1 MKCVFASKSNVWSDR
16 LYQQLSDDKN
26 TEWTRISCDSE
37 YKKISEIKPD
47 WTFFFHWS
55 KMVPEEIYNKHR
67 CVVIHTS
74 NLPEG
79 KGGSPLQNQII
90 DGIIKSKVN
99 AIAMEKELDSG
110 PVYCSQ
116 EITLQGNIFDIWT
129 CIASVAKELIEK
141 CVCENISPTEQ
152 ERAKGKKYKR
162 RRDNALPTNKED
174 KLYNLY
180 RHIQML
186 DGEGYPNS
194 SLKVGDFVFSFS
206 RAKYVGE
213 EILCDVQ
220 IRKSE

>member
-1 MKCVFASKSNVWSDR
+1 MKGVLATKPNIWSDR
-16 LYQQLSDDKN
+16 LYQELSEDEN
-26 TEWTRISCDSE
+26 IEWIRISYASE
-37 YKKISEIKPD
+37 YEKISETNPE

-55 KMVPEEIYNKHR
+55 KLVPEEIYNKHR
-67 CVVIHTS
+67 CVVVHTS
-74 NLPEG
+74 NLPDG

-99 AIAMEKELDSG
+99 TIAMAQELDSG

-116 EITLQGNIFDIWT
+116 EITLQGDIFDIWS

-141 CVCENISPTEQ
+141 CIYENVIPVEQ
-152 ERAKGKKYKR
+152 EEGRGKKYKR
-162 RRDNALPTNKED
+162 RKDNTLPTNKED
-174 KLYNLY
+174 NLYHLY

-206 RAKYVGE
+206 RAKHFGE
-213 EILCDVQ
+213 EVLCDVR